1 MSDGK
6 DKSRFWSVS
15 NEDAEYTKHW
25 IRKFIL
31 SNKLGVVP
39 QIPSQDMDRL
49 QGMWVGRHSDDIKD
63 REYRMLWQ
71 ETEKELRDEQ

>member
-1 MSDGK
+1 M
-6 DKSRFWSVS
+6 DKEARFWSVS

-31 SNKLGVVP
+31 ANKLGVAP
-39 QIPSQDMDRL
+39 QIPPQDMNRL
-49 QGMWVGRHSDDIKD
+49 QGMWSGRHSDDIKE

-71 ETEKELRDEQ
+71 EAEEEEIQNG